1 MENNQIERSSTVVDM
16 PLESAKEDL
25 LDMVDYQEA
34 LVYYLQHAKT
44 PISISLQG
52 EWGSGKTSLMQSIK
66 HDLCDSD
73 DANFYG
79 IWINTWQFSLLDSSR
94 ASSSQVVINILQV
107 IINHLIELKP
117 NSEHNEKI
125 IKLMG
130 RIGGIVQLT
139 YDVASPFLLSEAN
152 KKVVDSILE
161 KVKKYCKDLWKRFN
175 KKEEV
180 ALDKTSLVEQ
190 LKKEIDALVQE
201 ILSNNN
207 QSLVDSKKLGFIFFI
222 DDLDRV
228 DPVLSVNVLEN
239 FKNIFDIEHC
249 IFILAV
255 DSSVVVRGLK
265 AKLGDY
271 DNKELYRSYFDKLIQ
286 VQLAMPLRYYDV
298 KPFLRKHLM
307 EISFFHQNVLND
319 QKMFDNMIDELS
331 NIVKISI
338 GKNPRN
344 LKKLI
349 NIISLTNSIT
359 RKHVAIIGADVK
371 NVDNGDRI
379 SPIPS
384 ANTTVIFI
392 LTCIQIAFPELYAI
406 IQRDPAFVDWGDN
419 YHYKSSGERNSCYNA
434 VRSLKI
440 KLLDRKNNKKDY
452 NRDIVVNNWEI
463 TLYNICNNRNTL
475 KYHYED
481 LLFLLSKIVEIYDYN
496 ELYAARE
503 LKLIVPWLSVTD
515 VDIALC

>member
-1 MENNQIERSSTVVDM
+1 MENNQIERNSTVVDM
-16 PLESAKEDL
+16 PLESVKEDL
-25 LDMVDYQEA
+25 LNMFDYQEA

-73 DANFYG
+73 DASFYG
-79 IWINTWQFSLLDSSR
+79 VWINTWQFSLLDSSR

-152 KKVVDSILE
+152 KKVVDGILE

-175 KKEEV
+175 KKEEKEEV

-239 FKNIFDIEHC
+239 FKNIFNIEHC
-249 IFILAV
+249 IFIYAV
-255 DSSVVVRGLK
+255 DSSVVIRGLK
-265 AKLGDY
+265 SKLGDLN
-271 DNKELYRSYFDKLIQ
+271 NKSLYRSYLDKLIQ
-286 VQLAMPLRYYDV
+286 IQLAMPLRYYDI
-298 KPFLRKHLM
+298 KPFLSKCLV

-319 QKMFDNMIDELS
+319 PTIFNNRIDELCD
-331 NIVKISI
+331 IVEMSI
-338 GKNPRN
+338 GKNPRD
-344 LKKLI
+344 LKRLI
-349 NIISLTNSIT
+349 NVISFTYSIIHKHITVLGDDIVNEDNEDKSAPVPIGNS
-359 RKHVAIIGADVK
+359 
-371 NVDNGDRI
+371 
-379 SPIPS
+379 
-384 ANTTVIFI
+384 TVIFI
-392 LTCIQIAFPELYAI
+392 LLCIQIAFPELYAI
-406 IQRDPAFVDWGDN
+406 IQKRPDFVNWVDVR
-419 YHYKSSGERNSCYNA
+419 HYTSSEERNDCHMS
-434 VRSLKI
+434 VRALKS
-440 KLLDRKNNKKDY
+440 KLLTLKNDVPVKD
-452 NRDIVVNNWEI
+452 WEVA
-463 TLYNICNNRNTL
+463 LYNICINNDTL
-475 KYHYED
+475 KIIMKTY
-481 LLFLLSKIVEIYDYN
+481 F
-496 ELYAARE
+496 
-503 LKLIVPWLSVTD
+503 
-515 VDIALC
+515 CF